1 MCALKV
7 ALSTGKGKVMPAP
20 DHLPAAE
27 RHIRIL
33 RLIAALSVAVALVVV
48 AAIYIGGLAEAGQRL
63 IFVAVALGASALVG
77 MSLIALPYAI
87 RRKDRNDPRP

>member
-20 DHLPAAE
+20 DHRPAAE
-27 RHIRIL
+27 RHIRM
-33 RLIAALSVAVALVVV
+33 IAALSVAVALVAV
-48 AAIYIGGLAEAGQRL
+48 AAISKGGLAEAGQRL
-63 IFVAVALGASALVG
+63 IIVAVALGASALVG